1 MLITASLPTPTN
13 LGAGD
18 TQLSMVIAL
27 ITEIRAVRSEM
38 NIPLSSKPQLLIR
51 SASTTQID
59 VIESMKISL
68 LKLARIEKFSI
79 TQDEFPKET
88 AISNLHGFDIAL
100 PLEGILDFEAEAARL
115 NKEIS
120 ASQTEVEKIS
130 KKLSNEGFISKAPS
144 HVIEENKKRLSS
156 EQGRVEALQTALKRL
171 G

>member
-1 MLITASLPTPTN
+1 MIIFPSAEQPEPKSLVFDIRVFF
-13 LGAGD
+13 AAI
-18 TQLSMVIAL
+18 SMS
-27 ITEIRAVRSEM
+27 AVS
-38 NIPLSSKPQLLIR
+38 
-51 SASTTQID
+51 
-59 VIESMKISL
+59 
-68 LKLARIEKFSI
+68 SI
-79 TQDEFPKET
+79 TIDEFQKET

-120 ASQTEVEKIS
+120 ASQIEIDKIS